1 MWHRLLSRLFPSSPL
16 IEVGISK
23 KALLHNFHTYQKAY
37 PHVLL
42 APVLKSNAYGHDIG
56 LIARL
61 LDKEPI
67 AFFMVDSLY
76 EARRLRAAGVRSR
89 IVVMGYVR
97 PGDIVR
103 SLLRKTDFAV
113 TDIEQLRALGQT
125 TRSTTQVHLKLDTG
139 MHRQGISPEDI
150 HEAIGILKGNA
161 HLKLVGACS
170 HFADADTEGSAHA
183 QRQLTRWKE
192 ALSALEQEFPAIK
205 YKHFAA
211 TKGVRFAHDAQTNV
225 ARLGIGLYG
234 FDTAPG
240 GTSELMPVLTLR
252 SIIGELRTIAA
263 GESVGYNAT
272 YTAAK
277 ETKVATIP
285 AGYFEGI
292 DRRLSNKGVVEVRG
306 TFCPIIG
313 RVSMNMTT
321 IDVTQVAG
329 VSVGDTVTLISR
341 DLQLP
346 NSIPNIAARVSSE
359 EYRES
364 EYVML
369 VHIPQHLKRVLE

>member
-1 MWHRLLSRLFPSSPL
+1 MWHRILARLFPTTPL

-23 KALLHNFHTYQKAY
+23 EALLHNFHTYQKAY

-42 APVLKSNAYGHDIG
+42 APVLKSNAYGHDLG
-56 LIARL
+56 LVARL
-61 LDKEPI
+61 LDQEPI

-76 EARRLRAAGVRSR
+76 EAKRLRGAGVGSR

-97 PGDIVR
+97 PQDIAH
-103 SLLRKTDFAV
+103 SKLRNVDFAI
-113 TDIEQLRALGQT
+113 TDIEQLRSL
-125 TRSTTQVHLKLDTG
+125 TQSVNSIKRIHLKLDTG

-150 HEAIGILKGNA
+150 EDAMALIKG
-161 HLKLVGACS
+161 HTRLKLAGVCS

-192 ALSALEQEFPAIK
+192 MLSILEREFPSIE

-211 TKGVRFAHDAQTNV
+211 TKGVRFAKDAGTNV

-240 GTSELMPVLTLR
+240 GASELMPVLTLR

-272 YTAAK
+272 YTAP
-277 ETKVATIP
+277 TKTVVATVP
-285 AGYFEGI
+285 AGYFEGV
-292 DRRLSNKGVVEVRG
+292 DRRLSNKGMVSVRG
-306 TFCPIIG
+306 ILCPIIG
-313 RVSMNMTT
+313 RVSMNMTA
-321 IDVTQVAG
+321 IDVTQVTDIAI
-329 VSVGDTVTLISR
+329 GDVVTLISR

-346 NSIPNIAARVSSE
+346 NSVPHIAATISSE
-359 EYRES
+359 AYRES
-364 EYVML
+364 EYVVL